1 MASFVM
7 KRVVIGV
14 PMLLG
19 LSVVLFL
26 LLHLAPG
33 DPAVYFLPAD
43 VTDPTQIER
52 VRERLGLDDSLVE
65 QYFHWLG
72 SVLQG
77 DFGDAYSYGEPVTS
91 VIADRLKPTLQL
103 QVISITFAFVVA
115 IPLGVAAA
123 VYQST
128 WVDRSLTT
136 GSLFGLSMPDFW
148 FGLLL
153 ISFFSLRLGWLPTSG
168 NGGDAPIYE
177 RWEYFVMPVMVLG
190 LSTIPWY
197 SRFMRSSL
205 VQVRS
210 EDYIR
215 AARARGLSETR
226 VLVRHAIKPASLPV
240 LTILALSLT
249 RLIGGSV
256 IVEVI
261 FAWPGLGRLAYD
273 SILRQDFPVVM
284 ALTLLV
290 AASVILINI
299 VLDVTYT
306 LVDPRISYG
315 VAR

>member
-1 MASFVM
+1 MFLYVV
-7 KRVVIGV
+7 KRILLGI
-14 PMLLG
+14 PMLIG
-19 LSVVLFL
+19 LSMILFL
-26 LLHLAPG
+26 LLQLAPG

-43 VTDPTQIER
+43 VTDPTQIDR
-52 VRERLGLDDSLVE
+52 VREQLGLTDSIPQ
-65 QYFHWLG
+65 QYVRWLG
-72 SVLQG
+72 NVLQG
-77 DFGDAYSYGEPVTS
+77 DFGDAYSYGVPVTE
-91 VIADRLKPTLQL
+91 VISARLTPTLQL
-103 QVISITFAFVVA
+103 QTISILFSLVVA
-115 IPLGVAAA
+115 IPLGIAAA
-123 VYQST
+123 VYKST

-168 NGGDAPIYE
+168 NGGDGSILS
-177 RWEYFVMPVMVLG
+177 RWEYFVMPVLVLG
-190 LSTIPWY
+190 LATIPWY

-215 AARARGLSETR
+215 AARARGLSERR
-226 VLVRHAIKPASLPV
+226 VLVRHSLKPAALPV
-240 LTILALSLT
+240 LTIVALSLT

-290 AASVILINI
+290 ASSVIVINI

-315 VAR
+315 TVR